1 MVFAQSLKEYQ
12 WKNRLVFLVDE
23 SMESKT
29 MNTQLQLFLNDS
41 DELKE
46 RDIVLFQLTPK
57 AVTLSNGKKNV
68 LDPNYVYNFLS
79 IHKTHKGVILVGKDG
94 GIKLKKPFEVPPKDI
109 YGLIDGMPMRKSE
122 IKKKH

>member
-46 RDIVLFQLTPK
+46 RDIVLFPLIFSRDKQNRFENDDQEQDQDHEL
-57 AVTLSNGKKNV
+57 V
-68 LDPNYVYNFLS
+68 LQDPPVARLRR
-79 IHKTHKGVILVGKDG
+79 H
-94 GIKLKKPFEVPPKDI
+94 
-109 YGLIDGMPMRKSE
+109 GLRFRTGRYRLFPG
-122 IKKKH
+122 